1 LYRITVSAGF
11 RAGHQLNIS
20 GTVEPMHEHDW
31 QVEAAIGGENLD
43 ENGLLFDFIEFKK
56 MLDDAVSRFKDRK
69 LEDCPAFRGKNASAE
84 NVAEYIYR
92 TLKPQLPADLRLLY
106 VQVQEAPGCK
116 ARYES

>member
-1 LYRITVSAGF
+1 MYRITVSAGF

-31 QVEAAIGGENLD
+31 QVEAVIGGEKLD
-43 ENGLLFDFIEFKK
+43 ENGLLFDFNRVKEI
-56 MLDDAVSRFKDRK
+56 LDESVSRFKDRK
-69 LEDCPAFRGKNASAE
+69 LEDCEVFKGKNTSAE

-92 TLKPQLPADLRLLY
+92 TLKPRLPTDLRLLY
-106 VQVQEAPGCK
+106 VEVQEAAGCK

>member
-1 LYRITVSAGF
+1 MVNASF

-31 QVEAAIGGENLD
+31 QVEATIGGENLD
-43 ENGLLFDFIEFKK
+43 ENGLLFDFNRLKK
-56 MLDDAVSRFKDRK
+56 MLDDAIGGFNDRK
-69 LEDCPAFRGKNASAE
+69 LEDCPIFRGKNASAE

-92 TLKPQLPADLRLLY
+92 TLKPQLPTDLRLLY
-106 VQVQEAPGCK
+106 IEVQEAPGCK

>member
-1 LYRITVSAGF
+1 LYRITVNACF
-11 RAGHQLNIS
+11 RAGHQLDIF

-31 QVEAAIGGENLD
+31 QVEAAIGGEKLD
-43 ENGLLFDFIEFKK
+43 ENGLLFDFNRVKE
-56 MLDDAVSRFKDRK
+56 MLDESVSRLKDRK
-69 LEDCPAFRGKNASAE
+69 LEDCEVFKGKNTSAE

-106 VQVQEAPGCK
+106 VEVQEAAGCK

>member
-1 LYRITVSAGF
+1 LYRITVNAGF

-20 GTVEPMHEHDW
+20 GKIESMHEHDW

-43 ENGLLFDFIEFKK
+43 VNGLLFDFNKLKK
-56 MLDDAVSRFKDRK
+56 MLENAFSGFKDRK
-69 LEDCPAFRGKNASAE
+69 LEDCPAFKGKNASAE
-84 NVAEYIYR
+84 NVAEYLYR

-106 VQVQEAPGCK
+106 IEVQEAAGCK

>member
-1 LYRITVSAGF
+1 MYRITVNASF
-11 RAGHQLNIS
+11 RADHQLNIS
-20 GTVEPMHEHDW
+20 GTVEPMHEHNW

-43 ENGLLFDFIEFKK
+43 ENGLLFDFNRLKK
-56 MLDDAVSRFKDRK
+56 MLDGAVSGFKDRK
-69 LEDCPAFRGKNASAE
+69 LEDCPVLRGKNTSAE

-106 VQVQEAPGCK
+106 VEVQEAIGCK